1 MIQVAILRRRL
12 REGKTYEDFRK
23 AWYHTVGFDTANR
36 MLTVI
41 NVADPREII
50 VIGLNEIRDMEQ
62 VHKLIAIDREER
74 GANPLD
80 GVIEPEIERT
90 FGLLVADDD
99 FSPAGKLD
107 YKPPMVNG
115 KVVNMD
121 EVSRTLEEGT
131 KVLAEWMDMNGKKEE
146 RPGHP

>member
-23 AWYHTVGFDTANR
+23 AWYHTVGFETANK
-36 MLTVI
+36 MLTII

-50 VIGLNEIRDMEQ
+50 VIGLNEIRDMDQ
-62 VHKLIAIDREER
+62 VQKLIALDREER

-80 GVIEPEIERT
+80 DVIEPEIGRT

-115 KVVNMD
+115 KVTNME
-121 EVSRTLEEGT
+121 EVSHTLEEGA
-131 KVLAEWMDMNGKKEE
+131 KILAEWTDMHGKK
-146 RPGHP
+146 